1 MPSTVIRSY
10 RYDEASRTL
19 LIVFR
24 SGRCYRYLDVPAET
38 VKEMRAAFAKGAFF
52 NAMIRDRFAYR
63 EEPAAPR
70 S

>member
-24 SGRCYRYLDVPAET
+24 SGRRYRYLDVPAET
-38 VKEMRAAFAKGAFF
+38 AREMRAAFAKGAFF
-52 NAMIRDRFAYR
+52 NARIRDRFAYR
-63 EEPAAPR
+63 EEPAAQ

>member
-24 SGRCYRYLDVPAET
+24 SGRRYRYLDVPAET
-38 VKEMRAAFAKGAFF
+38 VEEMRAAFAKGAFF
-52 NAMIRDRFAYR
+52 NARIRDRFAYE
-63 EEPAAPR
+63 EEPAAQG
-70 S
+70 